1 MMRQL
6 LIQDAID
13 RGRGTA
19 ARVLGAGYDVYRPRD
34 SGNPLLAGLKILS
47 LPVAFNAGDDNFHH
61 PGIHTTALWHGV
73 FDAAYTRVGDYLVGP
88 SGIFFIAA
96 QDPLL
101 PVVCVRANRT
111 ISLARPAAPSG
122 GAGSYGGVVRGA
134 ARPLLTGWPGS
145 LLAMSGERRNQVG
158 LPAEGQMTFAVLI
171 LPILPA
177 VVVPPRPADL
187 MSDDLG
193 LAWVVNAVEQ
203 TALGWRLFVRQ
214 ANG

>member
-1 MMRQL
+1 MRQEL
-6 LIQDAID
+6 VQDSID
-13 RGRGTA
+13 RGRGAA
-19 ARVLGAGYDVYRPRD
+19 ARVLGTAYDVYRPRD
-34 SGNPLLAGLKILS
+34 GGNPLLAGQKILS
-47 LPVAFNAGDDNFHH
+47 LPAAFNAADDRFCR
-61 PGIHTTALWHGV
+61 PGVHTTALWHGV
-73 FDAAYTRVGDYLVGP
+73 FDAAYTRVGDYLVGS
-88 SGIFFIAA
+88 SGIFFIAG

-101 PVVCVRANRT
+101 PVVCVRANRVV
-111 ISLARPAAPSG
+111 SLARPAAPSG

-171 LPILPA
+171 LPVLPA
-177 VVVPPRPADL
+177 IVASPRPADL
-187 MSDDLG
+187 LNDDLG

-203 TALGWRLFVRQ
+203 TPLGWRVFVRQ